1 MPSMTF
7 ILEGRDRLSRTL
19 DDAGDAALRLARRL
33 DDSARRSSG
42 SVDHFTRDANGRLHD
57 LQGRFVATSSSSDLM
72 ASSLGE
78 LRKTTL
84 LLAPAAIPA
93 AASLAPIAAG
103 AGTVAVAVAAM
114 GAAIAPQIAQLGEV
128 SEAQKKYDDAV
139 TKSGAHSQEA
149 VQAQTD
155 LARAT
160 AKLPPPTREAAA
172 AYAVLKDDYQAWSDS
187 LAGDTMAPL
196 TKGLMLT
203 NALLPKTSG
212 LVRAASGEADRFVT
226 VIGGEM
232 ASPGLDRLNGK
243 FTTFA
248 QRTLRSVNDEIV
260 HILRVSDSGQVG
272 GNARE
277 FMQWARAQG
286 PTVASVLSSVASALI
301 HVLKA
306 GSDIGV
312 SLLQV
317 IDVLAGIVSAVPPGA
332 ISTFLQLAIALK
344 VTKAAA
350 LGLAAG
356 RTVLVGFAAQ
366 ILAMNSAAAATP
378 GRMAAARASI
388 AALSRTTKIAM
399 AGTGIGLLVIALSEL
414 AQRSGQAPPDVDK
427 LTSSLKT
434 LGATGKVTGEAAK
447 HFGSDLSGLHD
458 KVRALTDPSSTDKVQ
473 QWIVSLGGLA
483 DWDSTPVKEASET
496 IDAIDKSLAALVQNG
511 DADLAAAALKR
522 MTDAYGQ
529 GSPKVKAFTQE
540 LDDYKGALA
549 DSKFEA
555 ELAAE
560 AQGVF
565 GMQAMSVQQKLSA
578 QKLSADGL
586 RQSIQAL
593 SDTSRNAFDA
603 QTKMEAAIDAVTKS
617 LQENGKTLDA
627 GSDKG
632 RANRDALS
640 QMAAATEDAAAKA
653 RENGAS
659 WETVN
664 GIYDKGRKTLVDNI
678 AAITGNR
685 REAEALAS
693 TLLKMPDK
701 KMRLEMRTE
710 DAVRSLDSVIGAIKK
725 APDKKSVTVSAL
737 TKDAVGMLRDLGFKV
752 ERMKDGRF
760 KVTADTK
767 NAKDNIGAVQR
778 ARDALKDKSITLSAR
793 DRASAAVR
801 DIQAAIAGLRNKS
814 VTITTVRQTIAT
826 YSTATRPVTGQGG
839 VSKYAAGGTP
849 EAGEMAMV
857 GENGPELV
865 VFGEAARV
873 FDSTTTKGMLKGTAT
888 AGRAAAQ
895 GLAVGLGSGGGV
907 YVAARAMAAQVT
919 SGIRDE
925 LEIRSP
931 SKKTKALAADV
942 GKGFIVGLTG
952 SRDKIKAVAADLAK
966 DIKTAFSGKK
976 ESSLLKMVDQQTKK
990 LLDLAKKRDSVA
1002 ARIATAKKY
1011 AGELTSSAREG
1022 AGLSNLGMEPGQVT
1036 AGGIKAGLAG
1046 KLAQIRT
1053 FTRYID
1059 ILAKKGLNKGLL
1071 RQILNMGPE
1080 AGYAYASALVGADK
1094 STFKQINSLQ
1104 SQLDKSTTDLGRLG
1118 ADRMYDSGKNA
1129 SKGFL
1134 AGLTS
1139 QEKQLEAT
1147 MVKIAKAMQKSLRKA
1162 LGIKSPARAMI
1173 PDGVNTARGV
1183 AVGVM
1188 EGLPHVDR
1196 AMQAVAG
1203 RMAGQAAASPVA
1215 GRAAVAARGGGGTVI
1230 HIHVDGTVVDQLGFA
1245 RAARQAL
1252 LELKR
1257 TNGNAA
1263 LGLV

>member
-72 ASSLGE
+72 AGSLGE

-160 AKLPPPTREAAA
+160 AKLPPATREAAA

-203 NALLPKTSG
+203 NALLPKTTG
-212 LVRAASGEADRFVT
+212 LVKAASGESDRFMT
-226 VIGGEM
+226 IIGGEM

-243 FTTFA
+243 FTAFA
-248 QRTLRSVNDEIV
+248 QKTLRSVNDEIV
-260 HILRVSDSGQVG
+260 HILRVSDGGQVG

-301 HVLKA
+301 HVLQA
-306 GSDIGV
+306 GSDVGV
-312 SLLQV
+312 GLLQAV
-317 IDVLAGIVSAVPPGA
+317 EVLAHLVSAVPPGA
-332 ISTFLQLAIALK
+332 ISTLLQLAIALK
-344 VTKAAA
+344 LTKAAA

-356 RTVLVGFAAQ
+356 RMALGGFAAQ
-366 ILAMNSAAAATP
+366 ILAMNAAATATP
-378 GRMAAARASI
+378 GRMAGARAAI
-388 AALSRTTKIAM
+388 AALSRTAKVAM
-399 AGTGIGLLVIALSEL
+399 AGTGIGLLLLALGEL
-414 AQRSGQAPPDVDK
+414 SQRSKQTPPDVDK
-427 LTSSLKT
+427 LTSSLKQ
-434 LGATGKVTGEAAK
+434 LGATGKTTGEAADA
-447 HFGSDLSGLHD
+447 FGEDLSGLYD
-458 KVRALTDPSSTDKVQ
+458 KVRSLTDPSTSDKVQ
-473 QWIVSLGGLA
+473 QFLVGWTG
-483 DWDSTPVKEASET
+483 WDSTPVADAKAN
-496 IDAIDKSLAALVQNG
+496 IDAIDKSLAAMVQNG
-511 DADLAAAALKR
+511 DADLAAAAVKR
-522 MTDAYGQ
+522 LTAEYGK
-529 GSPKVKAFTQE
+529 GGRDTGEFTKQ
-540 LDDYKGALA
+540 LGDYKSALA
-549 DSKFEA
+549 DAKFEA
-555 ELAAE
+555 ALAAE
-560 AQGVF
+560 SQGVF
-565 GMQAMSVQQKLSA
+565 GAQAQLVQQKLAA

-617 LQENGKTLDA
+617 LQENGRTLDA
-627 GSDKG
+627 GSEKG

-640 QMAAATEDAAAKA
+640 QMAAATEEAAAKA

-664 GIYDKGRKTLVDNI
+664 GIYDRGRKTLVDNI

-693 TLLKMPDK
+693 TLLKMPDRK
-701 KMRLEMRTE
+701 LHLEMRTE
-710 DAVRSLDSVIGAIKK
+710 DAVRGLDSVISAIKK
-725 APDKKSVTVSAL
+725 TPGSKSVTVSAL
-737 TKDAVGMLRDLGFKV
+737 TKDAVGLLRDLGFKV

-778 ARDALKDKSITLSAR
+778 ARDALKDKTLTLSAR
-793 DRASAAVR
+793 DRASAAAR
-801 DIQAAIAGLRNKS
+801 AIQRAIAALNSKT

-826 YSTATRPVTGQGG
+826 YSTDTRPVTGQGG

-1022 AGLSNLGMEPGQVT
+1022 AGLSNLGMDAENVT

-1203 RMAGQAAASPVA
+1203 RMAGHAAASPVA

-1263 LGLV
+1263 LGLD